1 MFFLAFVSCVFWRIL
16 ALEVVHCVTG
26 IFWCR
31 RTRGDW
37 REPCGSAIMAPS
49 LHCNGPFGTGPT
61 ITIPGAVRNPNGS
74 RPCSAGF
81 PSVFWTLAFL
91 SFLWPG
97 LWENEMW
104 RSEIGFREQHP
115 KSGCGEP
122 MRCTELVFGVA
133 IYVMGNSS
141 WRLRSLCSL
150 LGFSAEPMRCLS

>member
-1 MFFLAFVSCVFWRIL
+1 MMFFLALVSCVFWRIL

-91 SFLWPG
+91 SLFCG
-97 LWENEMW
+97 RDSGKMKC
-104 RSEIGFREQHP
+104 GDP
-115 KSGCGEP
+115 KSGSGNNIRNRVAVNLCGVP
-122 MRCTELVFGVA
+122 
-133 IYVMGNSS
+133 S
-141 WRLRSLCSL
+141 
-150 LGFSAEPMRCLS
+150 

>member
-1 MFFLAFVSCVFWRIL
+1 MFGGLSKCLLDACFS
-16 ALEVVHCVTG
+16 
-26 IFWCR
+26 
-31 RTRGDW
+31 
-37 REPCGSAIMAPS
+37 
-49 LHCNGPFGTGPT
+49 
-61 ITIPGAVRNPNGS
+61 
-74 RPCSAGF
+74 
-81 PSVFWTLAFL
+81 L

-150 LGFSAEPMRCLS
+150 LWFSAEPMRCLS